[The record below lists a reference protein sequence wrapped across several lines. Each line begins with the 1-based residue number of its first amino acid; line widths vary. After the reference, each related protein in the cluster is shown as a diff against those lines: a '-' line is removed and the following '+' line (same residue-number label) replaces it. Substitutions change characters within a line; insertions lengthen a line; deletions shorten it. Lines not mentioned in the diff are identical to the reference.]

1 MGTLRLQDNQ
11 FGLGS
16 ADSLTLTC
24 RLKNEP
30 LEKVALDSSYVQYKF
45 AGWPFKTLFIGDIW
59 HEYTE
64 E

>member
-1 MGTLRLQDNQ
+1 MGAPRLQDNQ

-30 LEKVALDSSYVQYKF
+30 LEKVALDSPYVQYKF
-45 AGWPFKTLFIGDIW
+45 AGWPFKTLLVGDIW
-59 HEYTE
+59 HERAKD
-64 E
+64 